1 MQILLDRVTKRF
13 GSVAALD
20 DVSLEIAPGQLV
32 AVLGANGAGK
42 STLLRLLATVQL
54 PTSGTI
60 QFDDQPLS
68 RARLDLRK
76 RLMLLPDVPSIVG
89 GGTPLKHLADLIGLY
104 DAERPGLED
113 LVVSLYG
120 ELDLLPLA
128 ECGFA
133 QLSRGQTYKAV
144 LAGLMAV
151 DPELWLM
158 DEPFA
163 AGMDP
168 QGLATL
174 KRQVSKATARGRTV
188 LYTTQLLELAEQFS
202 DRVLILHDGRVHAF
216 DSVVKLRHG
225 PASEHGLEG
234 LFARLRAEGAG

>member
-1 MQILLDRVTKRF
+1 MNIRLDNVAKRF

-20 DVSLEIAPGQLV
+20 DVSLDISPGQLI

-60 QFDDQPLS
+60 HFDDQPLS

-76 RLMLLPDVPSIVG
+76 RLMMLPDVPPIVG
-89 GGTPLKHLADLIGLY
+89 NGTPLGHLADLIGLY
-104 DAERPGLED
+104 EAERPGLED
-113 LVVSLYG
+113 LVVSLYS
-120 ELDLLPLA
+120 ELDLLPLV
-128 ECGFA
+128 ECSFS

-144 LAGLMAV
+144 LAALFAV
-151 DPELWLM
+151 DPELWLL

-188 LYTTQLLELAEQFS
+188 FYTTQLLELAEQFS
-202 DRVLILHDGRVHAF
+202 DRVLILHHGRVHAF
-216 DSVVKLRHG
+216 DTLANLKTGSLD
-225 PASEHGLEG
+225 EHGLEG
-234 LFARLRAEGAG
+234 LFAKLRTEVPA

>member
-1 MQILLDRVTKRF
+1 MHIRLDHVTKRF

-54 PTSGTI
+54 PTSGSI
-60 QFDDQPLS
+60 HFDDQPLS

-76 RLMLLPDVPSIVG
+76 RLMMLPDIPPIIG
-89 GGTPLKHLADLIGLY
+89 GGTPLQHLADLIGLY
-104 DAERPGLED
+104 EAERPGLED

-128 ECGFA
+128 ECSFTG
-133 QLSRGQTYKAV
+133 LSRGQVYKAV

-151 DPELWLM
+151 DPELWLL

-174 KRQVSKATARGRTV
+174 KRQISKATARGRTV
-188 LYTTQLLELAEQFS
+188 LYTTQILELAEQFS
-202 DRVLILHDGRVHAF
+202 DRVLILNNGRLHAF
-216 DSVVKLRHG
+216 DSMANLRNG
-225 PASEHGLEG
+225 AAREHGLEG
-234 LFARLRAEGAG
+234 LFAQLRAETVA